1 MTTEMTTPV
10 RTVAATF
17 RGLDTSDGAG
27 VKLTRVISPQDVRLT
42 DPFLLFDEFRS
53 DRPEDY
59 DAGFPFHPHRGFETV
74 TYVMAGRMRHRDNH
88 GNQGDLGPGS
98 VQWMT
103 AGRGIVHEEMPQQE
117 QGLMWGYQLWVNLPA
132 ARKMT
137 APRYQDVPADRIPK
151 VALPGGGKARVLA
164 GRLEGVSG
172 PVSEVAVEPA
182 YLDVSLPAGAAFRWS
197 APGGHTVL
205 LHGVEGEFTVGE
217 DGRTFHA
224 REMALLSRTGDVA
237 VKAGGGGARLLVIAG
252 RPLGEPVAHHGPFVM
267 NTRAEILQA
276 IEDFQAGRF

>member
-1 MTTEMTTPV
+1 MTTNI

-17 RGLDTSDGAG
+17 RGHDTSDGAG
-27 VKLTRVISPQDVRLT
+27 VKLTRVLSPQDVRLA

-59 DAGFPFHPHRGFETV
+59 DAGFPPHPHRGFETV

-88 GNQGDLGPGS
+88 GNQGDLGPGA

-137 APRYQDVPADRIPK
+137 APRYQDVPADRIPE
-151 VALPGGGKARVLA
+151 VGLPGGGKARVLA
-164 GRLEGVSG
+164 GRLEGVAG
-172 PVSEVAVEPA
+172 PVSEVAVEPT
-182 YLDVSLPAGAAFRWS
+182 YLDVSLPVGAAFRWS
-197 APGGHTVL
+197 PPYGHTVL

-217 DGRTFHA
+217 DGRAFRA
-224 REMALLSRTGDVA
+224 RELALLSRSGDVA
-237 VKAGGGGARLLVIAG
+237 VQAGGGGARFLVIAG
-252 RPLGEPVAHHGPFVM
+252 RPLGEPVSHHGPFVM
-267 NTRAEILQA
+267 NTREEILQA

>member
-1 MTTEMTTPV
+1 MTIPI
-10 RTVAATF
+10 RTVTATF
-17 RGLDTSDGAG
+17 RGHDTSDGAG
-27 VKLTRVISPQDVRLT
+27 VKLTRVLSPQDVRLA

-59 DAGFPFHPHRGFETV
+59 DAGFPPHPHRGFETV

-88 GNQGDLGPGS
+88 GNQGDLGPGA

-137 APRYQDVPADRIPK
+137 APRYQDVPADRIPE
-151 VALPGGGKARVLA
+151 VGLPGGGKARVLA
-164 GRLEGVSG
+164 GRLEGVAG

-182 YLDVSLPAGAAFRWS
+182 YLDVSLPAGATFRW
-197 APGGHTVL
+197 PPPDGHTVL

-217 DGRTFHA
+217 DGRTFRA

-237 VKAGGGGARLLVIAG
+237 VQAGAGGVRFLVIAG

>member
-1 MTTEMTTPV
+1 MTSHA

-17 RGLDTSDGAG
+17 RGHDTSDGAG
-27 VKLTRVISPQDVRLT
+27 VKLTRVLSPEDARLT

-59 DAGFPFHPHRGFETV
+59 DAGFPPHPHRGFETV

-117 QGLMWGYQLWVNLPA
+117 RGLMWGYQLWVNLPA

-137 APRYQDVPADRIPK
+137 APRYQDVPAERIPE
-151 VALPGGGKARVLA
+151 VGLPGGGKARVLA
-164 GRLEGVSG
+164 GRLAEVAG
-172 PVSEVAVEPA
+172 PVSEVAVDPA

-197 APGGHTVL
+197 PPAGHTVL
-205 LHGVEGEFTVGE
+205 LHGVEGDFTVGE
-217 DGRTFHA
+217 GGSGFRA
-224 REMALLSRTGDVA
+224 REMALLSRTGDLV
-237 VKAGGGGARLLVIAG
+237 VRAGGGGARFLVIAG
-252 RPLGEPVAHHGPFVM
+252 LPLGEPVAHLGPFVM
-267 NTRAEILQA
+267 NTRQEIQQA

>member
-103 AGRGIVHEEMPQQE
+103 AGRGIVHE
-117 QGLMWGYQLWVNLPA
+117 
-132 ARKMT
+132 
-137 APRYQDVPADRIPK
+137 
-151 VALPGGGKARVLA
+151 
-164 GRLEGVSG
+164 
-172 PVSEVAVEPA
+172 
-182 YLDVSLPAGAAFRWS
+182 
-197 APGGHTVL
+197 
-205 LHGVEGEFTVGE
+205 
-217 DGRTFHA
+217 
-224 REMALLSRTGDVA
+224 
-237 VKAGGGGARLLVIAG
+237 
-252 RPLGEPVAHHGPFVM
+252 
-267 NTRAEILQA
+267 
-276 IEDFQAGRF
+276 